1 MIYKNITMDKKLGL
15 NFREFDIPER
25 DILYRKNGQPTYNGK
40 DVQIRIRM
48 VTVVLITNN
57 ADDYVERIDNGKTS
71 N

>member
-1 MIYKNITMDKKLGL
+1 MENEKLGL